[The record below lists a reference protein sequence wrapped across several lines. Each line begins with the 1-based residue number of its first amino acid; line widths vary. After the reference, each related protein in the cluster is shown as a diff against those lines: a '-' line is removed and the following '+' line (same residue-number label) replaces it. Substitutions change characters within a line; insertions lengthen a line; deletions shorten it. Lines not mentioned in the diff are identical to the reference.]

1 MMISLTAACA
11 AWVLSG
17 CFGGVDSSTGTVAKS
32 YSNCHDYSD
41 TQSDEAYSAFDP
53 LGNKGES
60 LAVNNDGSFRPRGT
74 PRNRTDL
81 GSSAAPAAS
90 RRSCAGTST

>member
-1 MMISLTAACA
+1 MGAFRMLRRCGLLDGNCRAA
-11 AWVLSG
+11 
-17 CFGGVDSSTGTVAKS
+17 KP

-60 LAVNNDGSFRPRGT
+60 LAVNNDGSFRPCGT
-74 PRNRTDL
+74 P
-81 GSSAAPAAS
+81 
-90 RRSCAGTST
+90 